1 MNIKP
6 KVTEIGKK
14 DTIERINETQRW
26 FFENI
31 NRIVKPHRLIYVLKG
46 LRMERI

>member
-1 MNIKP
+1 MNIRP
-6 KVTEIGKK
+6 KLTKTGKK

-26 FFENI
+26 FFESI
-31 NRIVKPHRLIYVLKG
+31 NRLVKHLRLIYALKG